1 MIALDP
7 RLPRFLLAAALGLA
21 VTGVVGGDQAGAAP
35 APVGLGTATSF
46 AVLAASTVTNTGP
59 TVVSGDLGV
68 SPGTAVV
75 GFGGAPDGTVSNGT
89 IYRAGPVAL
98 QAQTDLTTAYNDAA
112 GRSADVTVTADLGG
126 QVLGA
131 GVYRSASTLGLTGR
145 LTLDAQGDADAVFI
159 FQAGSSL
166 TTASA
171 SSVVL
176 VNGAD
181 ACNVF
186 WQIGESATLGTFS
199 TFVGTIMAQASI
211 TATTG
216 VTVSGRLLARTGAVT
231 LDSNTVTRPSCA
243 APVTTTTTS
252 TTTTTTSTTTTTVAA
267 TTTTV
272 PPTTTTTSTPATV
285 PVVATTLPPGG
296 SGTGG
301 TTGPSGASTATS
313 RPQTVRITSQ
323 TGKRG
328 DDSTSTSTGTGV
340 PDLAV
345 TGPRYVLTLSMAGLL
360 ALCAGALLVLE
371 STTPVLTAP
380 RNRRA
385 KMRRRRP

>member
-1 MIALDP
+1 MITVNP
-7 RLPRFLLAAALGLA
+7 RLPRLLLAAALGLA
-21 VTGVVGGDQAGAAP
+21 VTGVVGGNQAGAAP

-59 TVVSGDLGV
+59 TVISGDLGV
-68 SPGTAVV
+68 SPGGAVT
-75 GFGGAPDGTVSNGT
+75 GFPPGTVSNGT
-89 IYRAGPVAL
+89 IHAANAVAM
-98 QAQTDLTTAYNDAA
+98 QAQSDLTTAYNDAA
-112 GRSADVTVTADLGG
+112 GRTADVTVTADLGG
-126 QVLGA
+126 QVLGP
-131 GVYRSASTLGLTGR
+131 GVYRGATTLGLTGT
-145 LTLDAQGDADAVFI
+145 LTLDAQGDAGAVFI
-159 FQAGSSL
+159 FQAGSTL

-216 VTVSGRLLARTGAVT
+216 VTVTGRLLARAAAVT

-243 APVTTTTTS
+243 APVTTTTT
-252 TTTTTTSTTTTTVAA
+252 TTTTTVAA
-267 TTTTV
+267 TTTTI
-272 PPTTTTTSTPATV
+272 PPTTSSTSPPATV
-285 PVVATTLPPGG
+285 PVVATTLPP
-296 SGTGG
+296 SGISTGVA
-301 TTGPSGASTATS
+301 TPPTS
-313 RPQTVRITSQ
+313 RPQTARITSQ

-345 TGPRYVLTLSMAGLL
+345 TGPRYVLTLSMAGFL
-360 ALCAGALLVLE
+360 ALCAGGLLLLE

-380 RNRRA
+380 RSGPAKLRRG
-385 KMRRRRP
+385 RP